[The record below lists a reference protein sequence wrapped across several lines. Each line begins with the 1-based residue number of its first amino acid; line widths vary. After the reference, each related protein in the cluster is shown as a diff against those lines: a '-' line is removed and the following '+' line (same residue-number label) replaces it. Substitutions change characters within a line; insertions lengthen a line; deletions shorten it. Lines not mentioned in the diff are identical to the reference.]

1 MSLTRFSP
9 VRILTTLLLAL
20 ALAVTMLAGYTVSPA
35 APKASAA
42 LVSAAKADA
51 AVQWARSRK
60 GSPYS
65 YGADGPSRF
74 DCSGLTRW
82 VYAKVGKSLPHSSSS
97 QVSKTERVK
106 RENRRRGDLVFFYS
120 RSGVYHVAIYAGD
133 NQIWTAPEEG
143 DVVKK
148 DDIWTSDYTVGRAW

>member
-1 MSLTRFSP
+1 MSLTRISP
-9 VRILTTLLLAL
+9 VRLFTTLSLTL
-20 ALAVTMLAGYTVSPA
+20 ALAVTMFAGHTVSPA

-82 VYAKVGKSLPHSSSS
+82 VYGKVGKSLPHSSSS
-97 QVSKTERVK
+97 QVGRTERIK

-120 RSGVYHVAIYAGD
+120 RSGVYHVAIYAGRGK
-133 NQIWTAPEEG
+133 IWHASRPGTP
-143 DVVKK
+143 VQRS
-148 DDIWTSDYTVGRAW
+148 DIWSSNVFYGRVK